1 RGAGGAALGGGRL
14 ARLGATRYA
23 HYVLCVAPAIA
34 ETYRPD
40 PAATGL
46 LGERLERYRRLYRAL
61 KAEFAG

>member
-1 RGAGGAALGGGRL
+1 M
-14 ARLGATRYA
+14 
-23 HYVLCVAPAIA
+23 CVAPAIA

-61 KAEFAG
+61 KDEFAG